1 MALEKA
7 RAYLAQ
13 KGLDD
18 RIIIPEQSSA
28 TVAEAAAALGCAP
41 GMIAK
46 TLSFLQN
53 DRPVL
58 ILAEGMARIDNQKY
72 RARFGCKA
80 KMIPPE
86 QVEAL
91 VGHAVGGVCPFGVN
105 EGVTVYLDESLKQ
118 HETVYPAAG
127 SDHSAVRLS
136 IAELERCCND
146 PEWVDICKTPDGP

>member
-46 TLSFLQN
+46 TLSFLQ
-53 DRPVL
+53 DGRPVL
-58 ILAEGMARIDNQKY
+58 ILAEGLSRVDNQKY

-80 KMIPPE
+80 KMIPAE

-105 EGVTVYLDESLKQ
+105 EGVTVYLDVSLKQ
-118 HETVYPAAG
+118 HETAYPAAG

-136 IAELERCCND
+136 IEELERCCNG
-146 PEWVDICKTPDGP
+146 PEWVDICKAQDAQ

>member
-13 KGLDD
+13 KGFED

-86 QVEAL
+86 QLPEVSIVESEMLTVVPSPYEKTAFACVPSVVMFIFERVRVAL
-91 VGHAVGGVCPFGVN
+91 FVA
-105 EGVTVYLDESLKQ
+105 K
-118 HETVYPAAG
+118 
-127 SDHSAVRLS
+127 
-136 IAELERCCND
+136 IAELS
-146 PEWVDICKTPDGP
+146 P

>member
-13 KGLDD
+13 KGFED

-28 TVAEAAAALGCAP
+28 TVAEAAAALGCAS

-46 TLSFLQN
+46 TLSFLQ
-53 DRPVL
+53 DGRPVL
-58 ILAEGMARIDNQKY
+58 ILAEGLSRVDNQKY

-80 KMIPPE
+80 KMIPAE

-105 EGVTVYLDESLKQ
+105 EGVTVYLDVSLKQ

-136 IAELERCCND
+136 IEELERCCNG
-146 PEWVDICKTPDGP
+146 PEWVDICKVQDAQ

>member
-1 MALEKA
+1 MSQEKA
-7 RAYLAQ
+7 REYLRAL
-13 KGLDD
+13 GLED
-18 RIIIPEQSSA
+18 RIRVTEEDTA
-28 TVAEAAAALGCAP
+28 TVATAAAAFGIAP
-41 GMIAK
+41 AQIAK
-46 TLSFLQN
+46 TLSFLVN
-53 DRPVL
+53 GEAVL
-58 ILAEGMARIDNQKY
+58 VVAEGTARVDNRKFKDF
-72 RARFGCKA
+72 FGVKA

-136 IAELERCCND
+136 IAELERCCDD

>member
-1 MALEKA
+1 MALDKA

-46 TLSFLQN
+46 TLSFLQ
-53 DRPVL
+53 DGRPVL
-58 ILAEGMARIDNQKY
+58 ILAEGLSRVDNQKY

-80 KMIPPE
+80 KMIPAE

-105 EGVTVYLDESLKQ
+105 EGVTVYLDVSLKQ

-136 IAELERCCND
+136 I
-146 PEWVDICKTPDGP
+146 

>member
-13 KGLDD
+13 KGFDE

-58 ILAEGMARIDNQKY
+58 ILAEGLSRIDNQKY

-91 VGHAVGGVCPFGVN
+91 IGHAVGGVCPFGVN

-136 IAELERCCND
+136 IAELERCCNG
-146 PEWVDICKTPDGP
+146 PEWVDICKAPDGP